1 MNKGARIKPEL
12 LGGFRDYL
20 PSIMIAR
27 QKMVDNIR
35 KTFESFGFLPLETP
49 GLERSSVLGTDKD
62 EFKMQ
67 VYRFKAGDQDVT
79 LRFDLTVPLSR
90 VVSANPELIKP
101 FKRYQFGSEI
111 GRAHV

>member
-67 VYRFKAGDQDVT
+67 VYR
-79 LRFDLTVPLSR
+79 
-90 VVSANPELIKP
+90 
-101 FKRYQFGSEI
+101 
-111 GRAHV
+111 